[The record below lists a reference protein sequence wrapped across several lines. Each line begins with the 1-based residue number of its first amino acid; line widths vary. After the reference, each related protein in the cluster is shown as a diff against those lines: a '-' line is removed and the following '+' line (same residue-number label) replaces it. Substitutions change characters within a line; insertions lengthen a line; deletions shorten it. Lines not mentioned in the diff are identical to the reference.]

1 MLKMYVIGVV
11 TGSFDFLNIEY
22 KVTYMH
28 PTLTSVFCVNLG

>member
-22 KVTYMH
+22 KVT
-28 PTLTSVFCVNLG
+28 LTSVFCVNLG